1 MRQCNKTFAPQQ
13 ESERVDEMNDA
24 GEPVAQ
30 TGRCLCGNVKFTI
43 RESDDEVGACHCDM
57 CRRWSGGPLL
67 VLDCGKAIEFEGE
80 EHIVRY
86 KSSDW
91 AERGFCGT
99 CGSNLFYFLTTGNQY
114 FVSAGA
120 LDNQSGLKFATQ
132 VFIDEKPGYYD
143 FANQTRMM
151 TGAEL
156 FALYAPPDEGGS

>member
-1 MRQCNKTFAPQQ
+1 MNTTDDQTAKT
-13 ESERVDEMNDA
+13 
-24 GEPVAQ
+24 GK
-30 TGRCLCGNVKFTI
+30 CLCGKVTFTI
-43 RESDDEVGACHCDM
+43 REGVDEVGACHCDM

-67 VLDCGKAIEFEGE
+67 VVDCGKAIEFEGA

-99 CGSNLFYFLTTGNQY
+99 CGSNLFYFLHSANQY

-120 LDNQSGLKFATQ
+120 LDNQSGLQFTNQ

-143 FANQTRMM
+143 FANQTKTM

-156 FALYAPPDEGGS
+156 FALFAPPDDSGD